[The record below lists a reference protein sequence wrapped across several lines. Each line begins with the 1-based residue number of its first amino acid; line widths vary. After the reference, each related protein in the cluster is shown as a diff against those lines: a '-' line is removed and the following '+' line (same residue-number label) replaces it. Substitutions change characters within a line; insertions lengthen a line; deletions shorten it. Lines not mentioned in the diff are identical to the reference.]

1 MTTPKELA
9 HLLAHSKMP
18 TAEKRYWAELVPLL
32 PKELR
37 EEFAGLLTAE
47 EAERKRFAARL
58 KSEIAKTRDQKKIAE
73 LRQKL
78 QEEE

>member
-9 HLLAHSKMP
+9 HLLAQSKMP
-18 TAEKRYWAELVPLL
+18 TVEKQYWAELVPLL
-32 PKELR
+32 PKALR

-47 EAERKRFAARL
+47 EAERKRFAVRL
-58 KSEIAKTRDQKKIAE
+58 KAEVAKGQDQKRIAE

-78 QEEE
+78 QEE